1 MNEKSGFESLAIL
14 NRDTSS
20 TLERESMLNK
30 KFRKRRRYGKNL
42 RYPLNHKSVD
52 QSKNDDYSNTVDNY
66 DVEKIPEAI
75 AKFQQNGLTNRQLG
89 LNCDIICITTSMRGG
104 VEEVWSSSN
113 LLDIDNF
120 PETLLVKEV
129 HVSKCDELE
138 DFLFST
144 CLFFYGYAKCSKCSE
159 YTEFKYVWNEE
170 DIGCE
175 FCIRNTEKE
184 RMSSGKRP
192 TKKNRVTVGFPWL
205 AKYFMK
211 IGFKIIS
218 TCASQNSGL
227 IYHYFVK

>member
-1 MNEKSGFESLAIL
+1 MSSAIL
-14 NRDTSS
+14 KG
-20 TLERESMLNK
+20 ESMENK

-42 RYPLNHKSVD
+42 RHPLKQKSVD
-52 QSKNDDYSNTVDNY
+52 ELKTDEYSINNDNNY
-66 DVEKIPEAI
+66 YNVERIPEV
-75 AKFQQNGLTNRQLG
+75 KSEFQENGLTNRQLD
-89 LNCDIICITTSMRGG
+89 LDCDIICITTSMKGA

-113 LLDIDNF
+113 SLDIDNF
-120 PETLLVKEV
+120 PETLLARKV

-144 CLFFYGYAKCSKCSE
+144 CLFFYGYAKCSECSE
-159 YTEFKYVWNEE
+159 YSEFKYVWNEE

-175 FCIRNTEKE
+175 FCIHNKEKKE
-184 RMSSGKRP
+184 IMSSGKGKRP
-192 TKKNRVTVGFPWL
+192 IKKNRVTVGLPWL

-211 IGFKIIS
+211 IGFKLIS